1 MRWLGLFAPL
11 LVLSACSSAPG
22 HFVRSEE
29 DSVSHSLV
37 YRFDP
42 EVVDRAAMQADALA
56 YCRSHGFDRAD
67 EVGTLKPSATGLTRA
82 AYLCVYQP
90 VRAQATTQK

>member
-11 LVLSACSSAPG
+11 LLLSACSSAAG

-29 DSVSHSLV
+29 DPVSHSLV

-42 EVVDRAAMQADALA
+42 GIVDRAAMQADALA
-56 YCRSHGFDRAD
+56 YCRRHGSDRAH
-67 EVGTLKPSATGLTRA
+67 EVGPLKPSATGLTRA
-82 AYLCVYQP
+82 AYLCVYQA
-90 VRAQATTQK
+90 VRAQVVVKK